1 MNWRTYDKVDASEL
15 LKSLQSHTSK
25 LALQN
30 RRLEAVEIR
39 SLSKRL
45 FILVVRPHFR
55 ELGLNSRMVLGQS
68 SNPAQGL
75 GGLVVSVLL
84 DEEAGRLGEDAHS
97 AKEDEGVGKLDG
109 DGDAVGA
116 GVGAVGGCVVDDGG
130 EEEADCDG
138 ELVGADDGAAD
149 PFGGCFGLVEGDCF
163 DGCFVREIVMI
174 VERREKL

>member
-1 MNWRTYDKVDASEL
+1 L

-30 RRLEAVEIR
+30 RRSEAVEIR

-55 ELGLNSRMVLGQS
+55 ELRLNSRMVLGQS

-84 DEEAGRLGEDAHS
+84 DEKAGRLGEDAHS
-97 AKEDEGVGKLDG
+97 AKEDEGVGELDG

-116 GVGAVGGCVVDDGG
+116 RVLALGCGVVDDGG
-130 EEEADCDG
+130 EEETDRNG
-138 ELVGADDGAAD
+138 PLVGSYDGTAN
-149 PFGGCFGLVEGDCF
+149 PLGSCFGLVEGDCDLLERLRVESAGGHT
-163 DGCFVREIVMI
+163 DG
-174 VERREKL
+174 

>member
-1 MNWRTYDKVDASEL
+1 MVVGEAADAGEGGGG
-15 LKSLQSHTSK
+15 
-25 LALQN
+25 
-30 RRLEAVEIR
+30 
-39 SLSKRL
+39 L
-45 FILVVRPHFR
+45 FQFAGADEVA
-55 ELGLNSRMVLGQS
+55 GGLGQ
-68 SNPAQGL
+68 
-75 GGLVVSVLL
+75 
-84 DEEAGRLGEDAHS
+84 EDHA
-97 AKEDEGVGKLDG
+97 AEEDEGPGELDG